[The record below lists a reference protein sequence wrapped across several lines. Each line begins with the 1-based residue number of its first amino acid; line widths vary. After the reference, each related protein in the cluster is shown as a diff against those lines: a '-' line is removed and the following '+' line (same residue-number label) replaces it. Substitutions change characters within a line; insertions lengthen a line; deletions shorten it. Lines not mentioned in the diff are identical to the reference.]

1 MTAPSSRCP
10 GRAEALFAQ
19 AVDADIAYMRSA
31 GVIDEEGMSGQAYY
45 DDDDAFE
52 FLLDALKWKGMR
64 NKDEEMLAAF
74 IDEYMELQQRYM
86 EEKGLVEWD
95 WSAYWAH
102 FGAKFCLRFDRI
114 LTSVKIRSI
123 FEK

>member
-1 MTAPSSRCP
+1 MMEQYDKQEAVRFMLKNMDDSAFKPLS

-19 AVDADIAYMRSA
+19 AVEADIAYMRSA
-31 GVIDEEGMSGQAYY
+31 GVIDEEGLSGQAYY

-95 WSAYWAH
+95 
-102 FGAKFCLRFDRI
+102 
-114 LTSVKIRSI
+114 
-123 FEK
+123 